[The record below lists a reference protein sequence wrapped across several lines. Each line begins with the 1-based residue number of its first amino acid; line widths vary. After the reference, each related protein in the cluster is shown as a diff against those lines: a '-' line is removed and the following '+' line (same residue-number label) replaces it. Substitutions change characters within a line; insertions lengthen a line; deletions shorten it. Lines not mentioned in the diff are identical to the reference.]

1 MPDRLDEALKHRYI
15 YLPRGAENDTLGPGK
30 QLGLAAARRLGTR
43 LTVVS
48 VQKNGA
54 THHPELAKQTIVTE
68 RSGRVDDGGVVLAW
82 CPRHKT
88 MEKLHHLENS
98 VVVLVEWVP
107 GEMEWWAKLNQAYN
121 IVTGEVM
128 DTGLSDEATEI
139 LEGVVYEGY
148 KGWTDNISERMVR
161 SSLDDLA
168 ALGEY
173 DRDLVLAYA
182 RQTKYESSVERLGK
196 IIDKFE
202 ANRGVAEH
210 ASSRRWEL

>member
-1 MPDRLDEALKHRYI
+1 MSDRLDEALKHRCI
-15 YLPRGAENDTLGPGK
+15 YLRRGTEKDTLGPGK
-30 QLGLAAARRLGTR
+30 QFGLAAARRLGTR
-43 LTVVS
+43 LTVLS

-98 VVVLVEWVP
+98 VVVLVEWIP

-121 IVTGEVM
+121 LVTGEVM
-128 DTGLSDEATEI
+128 DAGLSEETIEI
-139 LEGVVYEGY
+139 LDAIVQEGY
-148 KGWTDNISERMVR
+148 KGWTDSISERMVR
-161 SSLDDLA
+161 RSLDDLA
-168 ALGEY
+168 AMNAY

-182 RQTKYESSVERLGK
+182 RQTKHESSIERLEK
-196 IIDKFE
+196 ILDKFDAAGAHNL
-202 ANRGVAEH
+202 ANV
-210 ASSRRWEL
+210 RRLEL